1 MIPKLHL
8 KIVERFREIFG
19 HKGEAKLY
27 FAPGKVTV
35 IGELIDYS
43 GGKDVNNIGN
53 LIILEGNLNVEADN
67 KNYLE
72 KIPVYKK
79 SNYVWVKEFTSK
91 HSSWTNDM
99 IKDRAKEMAALYYN
113 KFIQDYLR

>member
-1 MIPKLHL
+1 MSLSKKDSSIEHIIP
-8 KIVERFREIFG
+8 ESE
-19 HKGEAKLY
+19 
-27 FAPGKVTV
+27 
-35 IGELIDYS
+35 
-43 GGKDVNNIGN
+43 GKDVNNIGN

-91 HSSWTNDM
+91 HSSWTNDI